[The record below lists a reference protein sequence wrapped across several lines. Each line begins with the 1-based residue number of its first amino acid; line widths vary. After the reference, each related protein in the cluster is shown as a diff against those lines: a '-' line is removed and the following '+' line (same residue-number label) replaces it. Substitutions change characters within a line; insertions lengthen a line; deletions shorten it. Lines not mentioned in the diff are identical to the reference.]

1 MLTLNDKT
9 SVAGE
14 SLLVNIGV
22 IKPRPFGMR
31 QGHSCSESELKT
43 LAESIAQH
51 GILQPLVVRGLLDD
65 MEGYEYEL
73 VAGER
78 RYLAAS
84 MAEFEE
90 IPVTV
95 CELDE
100 REAFMV
106 SLVENLQRQNL
117 NPIEETEGILKLLSL
132 HLALDTEQVKSLL
145 YKIYNC
151 RGGKVPDEAV
161 DREQLAIVDQLF
173 DQLGCFTLNT
183 FVQVRLSLLNLSLDL
198 RSAIAQGLSY
208 TKAKELNR
216 VSDDQQRQDLLQQVQ
231 DEDLSFR
238 EIKKLVKDALKDC
251 DEGDDGDCAAH
262 TLRDRV
268 SNFQGD
274 EQILDSQGDG
284 DEQVFDPQGDGDSQ
298 VLDSQNDGDFQVLD
312 SQSDGDEQVFDSQ
325 GDGDEQV
332 WDSQDVRSD
341 RVTNS
346 QGNIDSE
353 VSDGQGI
360 ESARESFGQDDVSVL
375 VTSSDDELSS
385 QADDGDDELPL
396 QVSDSQG
403 ETLSDE
409 VIERVIDV
417 VNELE
422 NFAYEVIAPKLES
435 DNQEEFLYMLEELKQ
450 LLDA

>member
-1 MLTLNDKT
+1 MLSLKEKT

-22 IKPRPFGMR
+22 IKPRPFSMR
-31 QGHSCSESELKT
+31 QGHDRSESELKT

-51 GILQPLVVRGLLDD
+51 GILQPLVVRHLLDD

-95 CELDE
+95 CELNE

-106 SLVENLQRQNL
+106 SLVENLQRENL

-132 HLALDTEQVKSLL
+132 HLELDTEQVKSLL

-151 RGGKVPDEAV
+151 RGGKVSDEAV
-161 DREQLAIVDQLF
+161 DRSQLAIVDQLF
-173 DQLGCFTLNT
+173 DQLGCFTLNN
-183 FVQVRLSLLNLSLDL
+183 FVQRRLSLLNLSPELK
-198 RSAIAQGLSY
+198 SAIALGLSY

-251 DEGDDGDCAAH
+251 DEGDDGD
-262 TLRDRV
+262 RV
-268 SNFQGD
+268 SN
-274 EQILDSQGDG
+274 SQGDG
-284 DEQVFDPQGDGDSQ
+284 DEQVFDSQGDGDEQLLDPQGNGDGQ
-298 VLDSQNDGDFQVLD
+298 VID

-325 GDGDEQV
+325 GDDSQV
-332 WDSQDVRSD
+332 WDSQDVKSD
-341 RVTNS
+341 RVSDS
-346 QGNIDSE
+346 QGDIDSE

-360 ESARESFGQDDVSVL
+360 KSDRVSFEQDDVSVL
-375 VTSSDDELSS
+375 VTSSDDELSF
-385 QADDGDDELPL
+385 QVDNGDDKYDELSS
-396 QVSDSQG
+396 QISDSQG

-409 VIERVIDV
+409 AIDRVIDV

-422 NFAYEVIAPKLES
+422 TLAYEVIAPKLES
-435 DNQEEFLYMLEELKQ
+435 DNQEKFLYLLEELKQ
-450 LLDA
+450 LVESSS